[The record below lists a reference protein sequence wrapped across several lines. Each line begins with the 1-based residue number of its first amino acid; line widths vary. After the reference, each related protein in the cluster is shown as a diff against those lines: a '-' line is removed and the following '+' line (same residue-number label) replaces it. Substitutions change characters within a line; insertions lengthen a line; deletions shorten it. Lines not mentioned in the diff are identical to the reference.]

1 MSEEQKAIPDRLA
14 LVRARLVALQAE
26 EAALRDILLSDPS
39 TRIGGDYVAT
49 VREVSSRRVSNKALE
64 KADPVLFEKLAVSSV
79 MRQVRLARRDTD
91 EVAKASLAA
100 IRRVS

>member
-1 MSEEQKAIPDRLA
+1 
-14 LVRARLVALQAE
+14 
-26 EAALRDILLSDPS
+26 
-39 TRIGGDYVAT
+39 